1 MVMQLIQTEADW
13 DVVLKESQEGIVYLF
28 KHSTTCPVS
37 TTAHE
42 VVIALITDRVI
53 TSPIYKLVVQGAED
67 LKMKISEDLAVKH
80 ESPQL
85 IQIQSGSAT
94 TVWNHHDITT
104 DILSN

>member
-1 MVMQLIQTEADW
+1 MTMQLIQTEADW
-13 DVVLKESQEGIVYLF
+13 DMALKRSQEGVVYVF
-28 KHSTTCPVS
+28 KHSGTCPVS
-37 TTAHE
+37 TAAHE
-42 VVIALITDRVI
+42 VVTTLITDGVI
-53 TSPIYKLVVQGAED
+53 TNPIYKLVVQGVED

-85 IQIQSGSAT
+85 IRIQSGSAT